1 MSGIKITFEGLTEL
15 KKKMLD
21 AAEPGGV
28 ARVVRKNGAEL
39 QQRMKREAVFTKGYS
54 TSATQQSISLQIT
67 DGGNTAEVGP
77 ETEYSEYVERGTR
90 YMEPQPFVRPAF
102 DVQKNIFLRDIDR
115 LIKSRLK

>member
-39 QQRMKREAVFTKGYS
+39 QQRMHREAVFTQGYSKGY
-54 TSATQQSISLQIT
+54 TQKSISLKIPD
-67 DGGNTAEVGP
+67 DGSTAVVGP
-77 ETEYSEYVERGTR
+77 ETDYAEYVEYGTR
-90 YMEPQPFVRPAF
+90 SMEPQPFVRPAF
-102 DVQKNIFLRDIDR
+102 DAQKNIFLRDMNKFV
-115 LIKSRLK
+115 KSRLK